1 MKYILTLAAAAS
13 AALLLINSG
22 AVSHAVQSAAAM
34 CLEVIIPSL
43 FAFTVLSVYLQSSG
57 LYRMVLRPLIKPLSR
72 LLRLDEELCAVFILG
87 NIGGYPVG
95 ARLLSGLC
103 QQNRLSPKNAGRL
116 LCCCY
121 GSGPSFIISVVGNRV
136 FGSTATGAVLF
147 GACFLSSLI
156 IAAVVCRR
164 GERIHL
170 KAKEAACDLSAQCFI
185 SSVMSGARVMFTVCA
200 MIVVFSAAMAMV
212 GISTDGGNPAAALLE
227 ISRIG
232 ALNPNGIA
240 ALPICAAL
248 LSFGGV
254 CVILQI
260 TAIGSGKLP
269 LKAFLLSRLPA
280 AAISAALSLF
290 GMLLPPQEITVSAQ
304 KVFRIQTF
312 SVNMG
317 MSLCVLIMCAMLL
330 ATEKIKAKSPH

>member
-22 AVSHAVQSAAAM
+22 AVSHAVQNAAAM

-57 LYRMVLRPLIKPLSR
+57 LYRMVLKPLTKPLSR

-95 ARLLSGLC
+95 ARLLSELC
-103 QQNRLSPKNAGRL
+103 RQNRLSSKDAGRL

-136 FGSTATGAVLF
+136 FGSAAMGAVLF

-156 IAAVVCRR
+156 IASAVCHR
-164 GERIHL
+164 GERIQL
-170 KAKEAACDLSAQCFI
+170 KAKKSAFDLSAQCFI
-185 SSVMSGARVMFTVCA
+185 NSVMSAARVMFTVCA
-200 MIVVFSAAMAMV
+200 MIVAFSAAMAMV
-212 GISTDGGNPAAALLE
+212 GISASMGSAAALLE
-227 ISRIG
+227 ISKISAVSSSG
-232 ALNPNGIA
+232 AF

-254 CVILQI
+254 CVILQVI
-260 TAIGSGKLP
+260 AIWAGKLP
-269 LKAFLLSRLPA
+269 LKSFLLSRLPA
-280 AAISAALSLF
+280 AAISAALSLL
-290 GMLLPPQEITVSAQ
+290 GLLLPPQEITVSAQ
-304 KVFRIQTF
+304 KVFQIQTF

-330 ATEKIKAKSPH
+330 AMDKTKTKSPR

>member
-22 AVSHAVQSAAAM
+22 AVSHAVQNTAAM

-57 LYRMVLRPLIKPLSR
+57 LYRMVLKPLTKPLSR

-95 ARLLSGLC
+95 ARLLSELC
-103 QQNRLSPKNAGRL
+103 RQNRLSSKDAGRL

-136 FGSTATGAVLF
+136 FGSAAMGAVLF

-156 IAAVVCRR
+156 IASAVCHR
-164 GERIHL
+164 GERIQL
-170 KAKEAACDLSAQCFI
+170 KAKKSAFDLSAQCFI
-185 SSVMSGARVMFTVCA
+185 NSVMSAARVMFTVCA
-200 MIVVFSAAMAMV
+200 MIVAFSAAMAMV
-212 GISTDGGNPAAALLE
+212 GISASMGSAAALLE
-227 ISRIG
+227 ISKIG
-232 ALNPNGIA
+232 AVSPSGTF

-254 CVILQI
+254 CVILQVI
-260 TAIGSGKLP
+260 AIWAGKLP
-269 LKAFLLSRLPA
+269 LKSFLLSRLPA
-280 AAISAALSLF
+280 AAISAALSLL
-290 GMLLPPQEITVSAQ
+290 GLLLPPQEITVSAQ
-304 KVFRIQTF
+304 KVFQIQTF

-330 ATEKIKAKSPH
+330 AMDKTKTKSPR

>member
-22 AVSHAVQSAAAM
+22 AVSHAAQNAVAM

-57 LYRMVLRPLIKPLSR
+57 LYRIVLKPLTKPLSR

-95 ARLLSGLC
+95 ARLLSELC
-103 QQNRLSPKNAGRL
+103 RQNRLSSKDAGRL

-136 FGSTATGAVLF
+136 FGSAAMGAVLF

-156 IAAVVCRR
+156 IAAAVCHR
-164 GERIHL
+164 GERIQL
-170 KAKEAACDLSAQCFI
+170 KAKKSAFDLSAQCFI
-185 SSVMSGARVMFTVCA
+185 NSVMSAARVMFTVCA
-200 MIVVFSAAMAMV
+200 MIVAFSAAMAMV
-212 GISTDGGNPAAALLE
+212 GISASMGSAAALLE
-227 ISRIG
+227 ISKISAVSSSG
-232 ALNPNGIA
+232 AF

-248 LSFGGV
+248 LSFGGA
-254 CVILQI
+254 CVILQVI
-260 TAIGSGKLP
+260 AIGAGKLP
-269 LKAFLLSRLPA
+269 LKSFLLSRLPA
-280 AAISAALSLF
+280 AAISAALSLL
-290 GMLLPPQEITVSAQ
+290 GLLLPPQEITVSAQ
-304 KVFRIQTF
+304 KVFQIQTF

-330 ATEKIKAKSPH
+330 AMDKIKTKSLR

>member
-22 AVSHAVQSAAAM
+22 AVSQAAQSAAAM

-57 LYRMVLRPLIKPLSR
+57 LYRMVLKPLTKPLSR

-95 ARLLSGLC
+95 ARLLSELC
-103 QQNRLSPKNAGRL
+103 RQNRLSSKDAGRL

-121 GSGPSFIISVVGNRV
+121 GSGPSFIISVAGNRV
-136 FGSTATGAVLF
+136 FGSTAAGAVLF

-156 IAAVVCRR
+156 IAAAVCRS
-164 GERIHL
+164 GERIQL
-170 KAKEAACDLSAQCFI
+170 KAKEAAFDLSAQCFI
-185 SSVMSGARVMFTVCA
+185 DSVMSAARVMFTVCA
-200 MIVVFSAAMAMV
+200 MIVAFSAAMAMV
-212 GISTDGGNPAAALLE
+212 GISTSTGSAAILE
-227 ISRIG
+227 ISKIS
-232 ALNPNGIA
+232 AVSPSGIA
-240 ALPICAAL
+240 ALPICAAM

-260 TAIGSGKLP
+260 TAIGAGKLP
-269 LKAFLLSRLPA
+269 LKSFLLSRLPA
-280 AAISAALSLF
+280 AAISAAMSLA
-290 GMLLPPQEITVSAQ
+290 GLLLPPQEITVSAQ
-304 KVFRIQTF
+304 KVFQIQTF

-330 ATEKIKAKSPH
+330 TAEKIKTKSPH